1 MFFFRFDN
9 FDWSMSASDLNR
21 KLLFVGYDEATDYL
35 NNSPLNRYLYK
46 FFIDILPQYRIEV
59 PIVTFFNEIYY
70 QCVRINYD
78 GTPGVD
84 IEQRYIAEEE
94 EWVKSGLATKLI
106 FSVVWAL
113 ISSKRNL
120 TFHEECFLFKL
131 SDYVKTCD
139 FRIEAEQ
146 IVSDI
151 RTIGLTVP
159 EQFPT
164 MTGNIYSLPLMEK
177 NELDSV
183 YRHEYTMGCS
193 EEERVSKEMNLRDY
207 LEAWKTVTSNYSHY
221 AIEKY
226 LRLFPNV
233 DFQRHILHLLQV
245 SCDYCQ
251 HNHNLSD
258 YLIELENSIMTG
270 KFDPHVTPAIPTDN
284 PMGLTSDEYDEYR
297 HNLAL
302 DRAATDEELNKE
314 EQLQRDCESLKRQL
328 EEQQKSHEME
338 MARITAKHQAEIKKL
353 KKQQSESK
361 KQTTKKDKAQKAE
374 EKASTESAG
383 QMFSIEEMIA
393 DVQSQFEMTS
403 AKDFCSMYYRISAKH
418 GNLDEKIC
426 KLVDAIVPAIK
437 ERDAHHQTINIPTA
451 QQVNINPKEV
461 VNHTKEE

>member
-1 MFFFRFDN
+1 
-9 FDWSMSASDLNR
+9 MSASELNR
-21 KLLFVGYDEATDYL
+21 KLLFCGYDEATDYL
-35 NNSPLNRYLYK
+35 NSSPLNRYFYK
-46 FFIDILPQYRIEV
+46 YFIDILPQYLIDV

-84 IEQRYIAEEE
+84 IEQRYIAEEMK
-94 EWVKSGLATKLI
+94 WVKSERATQLI
-106 FSVVWAL
+106 FCIVWAL

-120 TFHEECFLFKL
+120 NFHEECFLFKL
-131 SDYVKTCD
+131 TPYVKSSDFHTDADRFLYD
-139 FRIEAEQ
+139 FR
-146 IVSDI
+146 
-151 RTIGLTVP
+151 TLGLEVP

-164 MTGNIYSLPLMEK
+164 MTCDMYRLPLMR
-177 NELDSV
+177 LDD
-183 YRHEYTMGCS
+183 YRGFRYEINNRHYCDDWAERKKDFDEY
-193 EEERVSKEMNLRDY
+193 LD
-207 LEAWKTVTSNYSHY
+207 AWKTVTTNYSHY

-226 LRLFPNV
+226 LLLMP
-233 DFQRHILHLLQV
+233 DTTYKQKYLSILHLGADAQR
-245 SCDYCQ
+245 DYKF
-251 HNHNLSD
+251 SS
-258 YLIELENSIMTG
+258 YLGDLDMRMMTG

-418 GNLDEKIC
+418 SYWDEKIC

-437 ERDAHHQTINIPTA
+437 EREALRQTINIPTA

-461 VNHTKEE
+461 NNHTKEE

>member
-1 MFFFRFDN
+1 MPYYN
-9 FDWSMSASDLNR
+9 FEEHIWSMSASELNR
-21 KLLFVGYDEATDYL
+21 KLLFCGYDEATDYL
-35 NNSPLNRYLYK
+35 NSSPLNRYFYK
-46 FFIDILPQYRIEV
+46 YFIDILPQYLIDV

-84 IEQRYIAEEE
+84 IEQRYIAEEMK
-94 EWVKSGLATKLI
+94 WVKSERATQLI
-106 FSVVWAL
+106 FCIVWAL

-120 TFHEECFLFKL
+120 NFHEECFLFKL
-131 SDYVKTCD
+131 TPYVKSSDFHTDADRFLYD
-139 FRIEAEQ
+139 FR
-146 IVSDI
+146 
-151 RTIGLTVP
+151 TLGLEVP

-164 MTGNIYSLPLMEK
+164 MTCDMYRLPLMR
-177 NELDSV
+177 LDD
-183 YRHEYTMGCS
+183 YMGFRYEINNGHYCDDW
-193 EEERVSKEMNLRDY
+193 EERKKDFDEY
-207 LEAWKTVTSNYSHY
+207 LNAWKTVTTNYSHY
-221 AIEKY
+221 SIEKY
-226 LRLFPNV
+226 LQLMPDATCKQKYFS
-233 DFQRHILHLLQV
+233 ILHLGADAQR
-245 SCDYCQ
+245 DYKFG
-251 HNHNLSD
+251 S
-258 YLIELENSIMTG
+258 YLDDLYMRMITG
-270 KFDPHVTPAIPTDN
+270 RFEQNDSPAISTDN
-284 PMGLTSDEYDEYR
+284 PMGLTPDEYDDYR
-297 HNLAL
+297 YNLAL

-374 EKASTESAG
+374 EKASTEAAG

-426 KLVDAIVPAIK
+426 KLVDAIVPTIK
-437 ERDAHHQTINIPTA
+437 EREAHHQTINIPTA

>member
-1 MFFFRFDN
+1 MPYYN
-9 FDWSMSASDLNR
+9 FEEHIWSMSASELNR
-21 KLLFVGYDEATDYL
+21 KLLFCGYDEATDYL
-35 NNSPLNRYLYK
+35 NSSPLNRYFYK
-46 FFIDILPQYRIEV
+46 YFIDILPQYLIDV

-84 IEQRYIAEEE
+84 IEQRYIAEEMK
-94 EWVKSGLATKLI
+94 WVKSERATQLI
-106 FSVVWAL
+106 FCIVWAL

-120 TFHEECFLFKL
+120 NFHEECFLFKL
-131 SDYVKTCD
+131 TPYVKSSDFHTDADRFLYD
-139 FRIEAEQ
+139 FR
-146 IVSDI
+146 
-151 RTIGLTVP
+151 TLGLEVP

-164 MTGNIYSLPLMEK
+164 MTCDMYRLPLMR
-177 NELDSV
+177 LDD
-183 YRHEYTMGCS
+183 YRGFRYEINNRHYCDDWAERKKDFDEY
-193 EEERVSKEMNLRDY
+193 LD
-207 LEAWKTVTSNYSHY
+207 AWKTVTTNYSHY

-226 LRLFPNV
+226 LLLMP
-233 DFQRHILHLLQV
+233 DTTYKQKYLSILHLGADAQR
-245 SCDYCQ
+245 DYKF
-251 HNHNLSD
+251 SS
-258 YLIELENSIMTG
+258 YLGDLDMRMMTG

-418 GNLDEKIC
+418 SYWDEKIC

-437 ERDAHHQTINIPTA
+437 EREALRQTINIPTA

-461 VNHTKEE
+461 NNHTKEE

>member
-1 MFFFRFDN
+1 MPYYN
-9 FDWSMSASDLNR
+9 FKEHIWSMSASELNR
-21 KLLFVGYDEATDYL
+21 KLLFCGYDEATDYL
-35 NNSPLNRYLYK
+35 NSSPLNRYFYK
-46 FFIDILPQYRIEV
+46 YFIDILPQYLIDV

-84 IEQRYIAEEE
+84 IEQRYIAEEM
-94 EWVKSGLATKLI
+94 EWVQSERATQLI
-106 FSVVWAL
+106 FCIVWAL

-131 SDYVKTCD
+131 TPYVKSSD
-139 FRIEAEQ
+139 FHTDADRFLY
-146 IVSDI
+146 DI
-151 RTIGLTVP
+151 RTLGLEVP

-164 MTGNIYSLPLMEK
+164 MTCDVYRLPLMRVEDYSDFSFEINNK
-177 NELDSV
+177 HYRIDCKVGKKDFDEYLD
-183 YRHEYTMGCS
+183 
-193 EEERVSKEMNLRDY
+193 
-207 LEAWKTVTSNYSHY
+207 AWKTVTTNYSHY

-226 LRLFPNV
+226 LHLMP
-233 DFQRHILHLLQV
+233 DATYKQKYLSILHI
-245 SCDYCQ
+245 
-251 HNHNLSD
+251 SD
-258 YLIELENSIMTG
+258 DAQRDNKLNSYLTGLNMSIMTG
-270 KFDPHVTPAIPTDN
+270 KFDSHETPAIPTDN

-314 EQLQRDCESLKRQL
+314 EQLQRDCENLKRQL

-361 KQTTKKDKAQKAE
+361 EQTTKKDKAQKAE

-403 AKDFCSMYYRISAKH
+403 AKDFCSMYYRIAAKH
-418 GNLDEKIC
+418 NNMDDRIC
-426 KLVDAIVPAIK
+426 ELVDAIVPAIK
-437 ERDAHHQTINIPTA
+437 EREAHHQTINIPTA